1 MYSIMTQSKKKT
13 TDKIKDALVQLLEK
27 APLDDITVT
36 ELCGTAKINRATF
49 YYHYDSVNAVFVE
62 VENAIEDEFNRF
74 LAHSSLQ
81 SDGETEKSFYVTFF
95 EFVARNAAICKMILN
110 SPHSGNSSFLTRAM
124 EGGRHKVTDMMS
136 ALYPDCP
143 KSKIDFYY
151 IFVSHG
157 FMGLLEYWLN
167 SGMREPVDKIADVG
181 ERVSSMGAKF
191 LES

>member
-1 MYSIMTQSKKKT
+1 MAQIKKKT
-13 TDKIKDALVQLLEK
+13 TNKIKDALISMLEK
-27 APLDDITVT
+27 MPLDDITVT
-36 ELCGTAKINRATF
+36 ALCETANINRATF

-62 VENAIEDEFNRF
+62 LENQIEDEFNRF

-81 SDGETEKSFYVTFF
+81 AGGGATEKSFYVTFF

-110 SPHSGNSSFLTRAM
+110 SPHSGNNSFLTRAM

-143 KSKIDFYY
+143 KAKIDFYY

-167 SGMREPVDKIADVG
+167 SGMRETVDKIADVG
-181 ERVSSMGAKF
+181 ERVSSMGAKY
-191 LES
+191 LET

>member
-1 MYSIMTQSKKKT
+1 MAQARKKT
-13 TDKIKDALVQLLEK
+13 PDKIKDALVYMLEK
-27 APLDDITVT
+27 TPLDDITVT
-36 ELCGTAKINRATF
+36 ALCETAKINRATF
-49 YYHYDSVNAVFVE
+49 YYHYDSVSAVFVE
-62 VENAIEDEFNRF
+62 VERQIEDEFNRF

-81 SDGETEKSFYVTFF
+81 VGGEPQKSFYVTFF

-136 ALYPDCP
+136 SLYPDCP

-181 ERVSSMGAKF
+181 ERVSTMGAKY